1 MKILSLHVDYI
12 NFKPLRKAIKSVAK
26 LSKTEKIPGSV
37 KDALAIL
44 TAVEK
49 SDSNTE
55 KVVKSLVENVKEIAK
70 SVNTKNIVLYPYAHL
85 SSDLASPDMAADVLE
100 KAEKAL
106 KKVKGFNVTKAPF
119 GYYKEFEVKVKG
131 HPLAELSR
139 EIKIEEKSKGKKKDD
154 KSVYIDV
161 LQKKLTKVKM
171 SAPKGK
177 KGLKSNVELGRD
189 LDLYVVSEIVG
200 QGLPLLT
207 PKGTTI
213 KREIE
218 KFITDEELKRGY
230 LHTSTPIMAK
240 SDLYKISGHWQHYR
254 DGMFVMD
261 VGKEKFA
268 LRPMT
273 CPFQFVLYKRKPRSY
288 KDLPLKYAEIATLFR
303 NEKSGELR
311 GLQRVR
317 QFSFSDA
324 HIICT
329 PDQVEK
335 QFTEVLELIK
345 FAMKKLGIKDT
356 WYRFSKWNPENK
368 KGKYVDNPKA
378 WESAEKLMKKIIDKL
393 KLKYVEAEDEAAYY
407 GPKLDFQTRD
417 VYGKEDTLMTIQI
430 DFALP
435 EKFQLTYK
443 DKNDKNKM
451 AMVIHRG
458 SISSTERIIA
468 QILEVTQG
476 NLKLW
481 LSPVQVKVLP
491 MSVKNNKK
499 AGEVM
504 AKLQEAG
511 IRVEI
516 DERGL
521 SMSKK
526 VRDAQVEKVNYM
538 VTIGDKEEKTNTI
551 AIRSR
556 EGKVK
561 FNVKLKDFI
570 ENLKKEIDE
579 RK

>member
-12 NFKPLRKAIKSVAK
+12 NFKPLRKAIKSIAP
-26 LSKTEKIPGSV
+26 LSEAEKIPRNI

-49 SDSNTE
+49 SDSNVE
-55 KVVKSLVENVKEIAK
+55 KVVSELVKNVKEIAK
-70 SVNTKNIVLYPYAHL
+70 SVNAKNIVLYPYAHL
-85 SSDLASPDMAADVLE
+85 SSDLASPEVAIKVLE
-100 KAEKAL
+100 KAEKEL

-119 GYYKEFEVKVKG
+119 GYYKELELKIKG

-139 EIKIEEKSKGKKKDD
+139 EIKIEGKKKDEE
-154 KSVYIDV
+154 SVDLPM
-161 LQKKLTKVKM
+161 LQKKLTKIKM

-189 LDLYVVSEIVG
+189 LDLYIVSEVVG

-218 KFITDEELKRGY
+218 RFITDEELKRGY

-254 DGMFVMD
+254 DSMFVMN
-261 VGKEKFA
+261 VGKEEFA

-273 CPFQFVLYKRKPRSY
+273 CPFHFVLYKRKPRSY

-329 PDQVEK
+329 RDQVEK

-345 FAMKKLGIKDT
+345 FAMEKLGIKDT
-356 WYRFSKWNPENK
+356 WYRFSKWDPKNK
-368 KGKYVDNPKA
+368 KGKYVDNPKE
-378 WESAEKLMKKIIDKL
+378 WDRSQKLMKKIIDKL
-393 KLKYVEAEDEAAYY
+393 KLKYIEAEDEAAYY
-407 GPKLDFQTRD
+407 GPKLDIQTKD

-443 DKNDKNKM
+443 DENDQNKM

-468 QILEVTQG
+468 QILEITQG

-481 LSPVQVKVLP
+481 MSPIQVKVLP
-491 MSVKNNKK
+491 LSVKNNKK
-499 AGEVM
+499 AREVM
-504 AKLQEAG
+504 EKFQEAK

-516 DERGL
+516 DERNL

-526 VRDAQVEKVNYM
+526 VRDAQVEKLNYM
-538 VTIGDKEEKTNTI
+538 VTIGDKEEKGNTI
-551 AIRSR
+551 AVRSR
-556 EGKVK
+556 EGKVQ
-561 FNVKLKDFI
+561 FNVKLNDFI
-570 ENLKKEIDE
+570 VNLKKEIEE
-579 RK
+579 RI